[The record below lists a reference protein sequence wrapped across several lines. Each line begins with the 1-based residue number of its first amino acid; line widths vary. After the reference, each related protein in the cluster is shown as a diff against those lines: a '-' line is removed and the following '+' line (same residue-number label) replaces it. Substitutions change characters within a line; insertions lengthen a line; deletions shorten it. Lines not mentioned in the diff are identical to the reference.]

1 MLINGLS
8 PENKDRLAELV
19 KPYVTEYKEVEQE
32 YRAAKGEED
41 KQKFRMRLD
50 ALNTVIQ
57 QISIKVYQEQ
67 EEEEFAQI
75 KGGAKGILKHAKKLL
90 PQLIKSITTNIIDAA
105 ICGGAIVRNQ
115 GTDKEELFISKSY
128 ALNFIKEDLRL
139 HINALKDNEEA
150 LQDLFLLI
158 NQSVNECTMIID
170 VRENEADSE
179 SLQADPQALDTFRR
193 MPLANIKKI
202 GLMSDKASV
211 SMIQATSE
219 TNGLMGGLLN
229 ADADGQL
236 RIYWSVEEGKKGK
249 EQVSIMAS
257 LSLSPELADLKRK
270 LTGYDLV
277 VFNAISDLF
286 ANWIK
291 DHPKEDFKF
300 TVADVWRRMN
310 GKQPNSKAKPSK
322 PTERKIEQIIE
333 KMLIMRLRLV
343 VKEELE
349 AGFLKIDDDRLV
361 EGALEDYFINCSS
374 VTFKTS
380 KGMIL
385 KGYSIPASRMPLFY
399 KYNLAKGN
407 IRSIPFE
414 LLDTSDA
421 LSDSEYVRELT
432 FYLVR
437 QIDYFKHQDNEIK
450 ERRKKTRVNEENKI
464 RLETIYKD
472 AGIPTPEERA
482 TASKATSKDAKET
495 YIRKCRNAD
504 IKKIDSIL
512 TSFKMK
518 NYIKNFKPLNA
529 DNMPAQKG
537 QAIRSYTIDL

>member
-1 MLINGLS
+1 MLLHGLT
-8 PENKDRLAELV
+8 PERKERLREEE
-19 KPYVTEYKEVEQE
+19 KPYIEQFTEVRKKL
-32 YRAAKGEED
+32 ATASGEE
-41 KQKFRMRLD
+41 KEKLQAQLS
-50 ALNTVIQ
+50 LLTVTYRTIL
-57 QISIKVYQEQ
+57 SKYFQEQ
-67 EEEEFAQI
+67 EEEDFAQI
-75 KGGAKGILKHAKKLL
+75 KGGVKGIIRHAKKLL
-90 PQLIKSITTNIIDAA
+90 PLIMEKATDILDASDY
-105 ICGGAIVRNQ
+105 GGVIVHNQ
-115 GTDKEELFISKSY
+115 GTEAEEIRIKASY
-128 ALNFIKEDLRL
+128 VHDMIMYNLRL
-139 HINALKDNEEA
+139 HINALRDNDEA

-158 NQSVNECTMIID
+158 TKSIKECDIIEED
-170 VRENEADSE
+170 REGEAEPE

-257 LSLSPELADLKRK
+257 LSLSPELANLKRK

-277 VFNAISDLF
+277 VFSAISDLF

-291 DHPKEDFKF
+291 DHPKEDLKF

-374 VTFKTS
+374 ITFKTS

-450 ERRKKTRVNEENKI
+450 EKRKKTRVNEENKI

-518 NYIKNFKPLNA
+518 NYIKDFTPLNA
-529 DNMPAQKG
+529 NNMPAQKG
-537 QAIRSYTIDL
+537 QAIKSYTIDL